1 MSSRISKVF
10 KNLRLNKRSA
20 FIPYITAGDPDIEL
34 SQMILESLPLGGADI
49 IEIGMPFSDPMADGP
64 SIQDSSLR
72 SLNNG
77 HDMNKTLMM
86 IERFRIKDKKTPI
99 VLMGYFN
106 PILQFGIKSFINSCE
121 EVGVDG
127 LIVVDLPIEHS
138 DEICIPAQ
146 KSGIDFINFITP
158 TTNKE
163 RLKQILNVS
172 SGFLYFVSIA
182 GITGTKAP
190 DNKII
195 EELIKNVKQDTDLPI
210 GVGFGIKSSSQ
221 VEEISNFSDAIVV
234 GSAIVNEINSLK
246 IKNFDN
252 DLIVKNMI
260 DFLLELSNPLKG
272 TGVKSEL
279 V

>member
-10 KNLRLNKRSA
+10 MNLRLNKRSA

-64 SIQDSSLR
+64 LIQESSLR

-86 IERFRIKDKKTPI
+86 IERFRIKDKETPI

-106 PILQFGIKSFINSCE
+106 PILQFGVKSFINRCE

-146 KSGIDFINFITP
+146 KSEIDFINFITP

-195 EELIKNVKQDTDLPI
+195 EKLIKNVKQSTDLPI

-234 GSAIVNEINSLK
+234 GSAIVNEIDSLK
-246 IKNFDN
+246 IKNLDN

-260 DFLLELSNPLKG
+260 DFLIELSNPLKG
-272 TGVKSEL
+272 MG
-279 V
+279 

>member
-1 MSSRISKVF
+1 MTSRISKVF
-10 KNLRLNKRSA
+10 KDLSLNNRSA
-20 FIPYITAGDPDIEL
+20 FIPYITAGDPDMEL
-34 SQMILESLPLGGADI
+34 SQLILESLPLGGADI
-49 IEIGMPFSDPMADGP
+49 IEVGMPFSDPMADGP
-64 SIQDSSLR
+64 SIQESSLR

-77 HDMNKTLMM
+77 HDMNKTFKM
-86 IERFRIKDKKTPI
+86 IEDFRIKDNETPI

-106 PILQFGIKSFINSCE
+106 PILQFGIKSFINKCDKI
-121 EVGVDG
+121 GIDG

-158 TTNKE
+158 TTDKD
-163 RLKQILNVS
+163 RLLKILRVS

-190 DNKII
+190 NNKII
-195 EELIKNVKQDTDLPI
+195 KEMIKEVKKSTDLPV
-210 GVGFGIKSSSQ
+210 GVGFGIKNSDQ
-221 VEEISNFSDAIVV
+221 VREISNFSDAIVV

-246 IKNFDN
+246 IKNLDN

-260 DFLLELSNPLKG
+260 DFLLALSHPLK
-272 TGVKSEL
+272 S
-279 V
+279 

>member
-1 MSSRISKVF
+1 MTSRIKEKF
-10 KNLRLNKRSA
+10 KFLKKNNRKALVCFL
-20 FIPYITAGDPDIEL
+20 TAGDPNTKISAEVL
-34 SQMILESLPLGGADI
+34 SLLPKSGADL
-49 IEIGMPFSDPMADGP
+49 IEIGIPFSDPMADGP
-64 SIQDSSLR
+64 TIQRSSLR
-72 SLNNG
+72 AIKSGINLKKILEIVRG
-77 HDMNKTLMM
+77 
-86 IERFRIKDKKTPI
+86 FRKSDSTTPI
-99 VLMGYFN
+99 ILMGYFN
-106 PILQFGIKSFINSCE
+106 PIFQFGVKSFINKCV

-138 DEICIPAQ
+138 DEICVPAR

-163 RLKQILNVS
+163 RLKQILKVS

-195 EELIKNVKQDTDLPI
+195 EELIKNVKQNTDLPI

-234 GSAIVNEINSLK
+234 GSAIVNEIDSLK

-272 TGVKSEL
+272 
-279 V
+279 

>member
-64 SIQDSSLR
+64 SIQESSLR

-86 IERFRIKDKKTPI
+86 IERFRIKDKETPI

-106 PILQFGIKSFINSCE
+106 PILQFGVKSFINRCE

-163 RLKQILNVS
+163 RLKQILNLS
-172 SGFLYFVSIA
+172 TGFLYFVSIA
-182 GITGTKAP
+182 GITGTKVP

-195 EELIKNVKQDTDLPI
+195 EELIKTVKQNTNLPI
-210 GVGFGIKSSSQ
+210 GVGFGIKSPSQ

-234 GSAIVNEINSLK
+234 GSAIVNEIDSLK

>member
-64 SIQDSSLR
+64 SIQESSLR

-86 IERFRIKDKKTPI
+86 IERFRIKDKETPI

-106 PILQFGIKSFINSCE
+106 PILQFGIKSFINKCE

-221 VEEISNFSDAIVV
+221 VKEISNFSDAIVV
-234 GSAIVNEINSLK
+234 GSAIVNEIDSLK

>member
-64 SIQDSSLR
+64 SIQESSLR

-86 IERFRIKDKKTPI
+86 IERFRIRDKETPI

-106 PILQFGIKSFINSCE
+106 PILQFGIKSFINRCE

-195 EELIKNVKQDTDLPI
+195 EELIKNVKKDTDLPI

-234 GSAIVNEINSLK
+234 GSAIVNEIDSLK

-260 DFLLELSNPLKG
+260 DFLLELSNPLNG

>member
-10 KNLRLNKRSA
+10 KNLRLKKRSA

-64 SIQDSSLR
+64 SIQESSLR

-86 IERFRIKDKKTPI
+86 IERFRIKDKETPI

-106 PILQFGIKSFINSCE
+106 PILQFGVKSFINKCG

-195 EELIKNVKQDTDLPI
+195 EELIKNVKKDTDLPI

-234 GSAIVNEINSLK
+234 GSAIVNEIDSLK

>member
-64 SIQDSSLR
+64 SIQESSLR

-86 IERFRIKDKKTPI
+86 IERFRIRDKETPI

-106 PILQFGIKSFINSCE
+106 PILQFGVKSFINRCE
-121 EVGVDG
+121 EAGVDG

-146 KSGIDFINFITP
+146 KSEIDFINFITP
-158 TTNKE
+158 TTNEE

-234 GSAIVNEINSLK
+234 GSAIVNEIDSLK

>member
-64 SIQDSSLR
+64 SIQESSLR

-86 IERFRIKDKKTPI
+86 IERFRIRDKETPI

-106 PILQFGIKSFINSCE
+106 PILQFGIKSFINRCE

-234 GSAIVNEINSLK
+234 GSAIVNEIDSLK

>member
-10 KNLRLNKRSA
+10 ENLRLNKRSA

-64 SIQDSSLR
+64 SIQESSLR

-77 HDMNKTLMM
+77 HDMNKTLIM
-86 IERFRIKDKKTPI
+86 IERFRIKDKETPI

-106 PILQFGIKSFINSCE
+106 PILQFGIKSFINRCE

-234 GSAIVNEINSLK
+234 GSAIVNEIDSLK

-260 DFLLELSNPLKG
+260 DFLLELSNPLKV

>member
-64 SIQDSSLR
+64 SIQESSLR

-86 IERFRIKDKKTPI
+86 IERFRIKDKETPI

-106 PILQFGIKSFINSCE
+106 PILQFGIKSFINRCE

-158 TTNKE
+158 TTNKK

-195 EELIKNVKQDTDLPI
+195 EELIKNVKQNTDLPI
-210 GVGFGIKSSSQ
+210 GVGFGIKSPSQ

-234 GSAIVNEINSLK
+234 GSAIVNEIDSLK

-260 DFLLELSNPLKG
+260 DFLLELSNPLNG
-272 TGVKSEL
+272 AGVKSEL

>member
-64 SIQDSSLR
+64 SIQESSLR

-86 IERFRIKDKKTPI
+86 IERFRIKDKETPI

-106 PILQFGIKSFINSCE
+106 PILQFGVKPFINRCE

-146 KSGIDFINFITP
+146 KSGVDFINFITP
-158 TTNKE
+158 TTNKD

-195 EELIKNVKQDTDLPI
+195 EELIKNVKQNTDLPI

-252 DLIVKNMI
+252 DLIVKNTI

-272 TGVKSEL
+272 KGVKSEL

>member
-64 SIQDSSLR
+64 SIQESSLR

-77 HDMNKTLMM
+77 HDMNKTFKM
-86 IERFRIKDKKTPI
+86 IEIFRIKDKETPI

-106 PILQFGIKSFINSCE
+106 PILQFGVKSFIKRCS

-146 KSGIDFINFITP
+146 KLGIDFINFITP

-163 RLKQILNVS
+163 RLKQILNLS
-172 SGFLYFVSIA
+172 TGFLYFVSIA
-182 GITGTKAP
+182 GITGTKVP

-195 EELIKNVKQDTDLPI
+195 EELIKTVKQNTNLPI
-210 GVGFGIKSSSQ
+210 GVGFGIKSPSQ

-234 GSAIVNEINSLK
+234 GSAIVNKIDSLK

>member
-106 PILQFGIKSFINSCE
+106 PILQFGIKSFINRCE

-221 VEEISNFSDAIVV
+221 VREISNFSDAIVV
-234 GSAIVNEINSLK
+234 GSAIVNEIDSLK

-272 TGVKSEL
+272 KGVKSEL

>member
-64 SIQDSSLR
+64 SIQESSLR

-86 IERFRIKDKKTPI
+86 IERFRIRDKETPI

-106 PILQFGIKSFINSCE
+106 PILQFGIKSFINRCE

-221 VEEISNFSDAIVV
+221 VREISNFSDAIVV
-234 GSAIVNEINSLK
+234 GSAIVNEIDSLK

>member
-1 MSSRISKVF
+1 MPSRISKVF

-64 SIQDSSLR
+64 SIQESSLR

-86 IERFRIKDKKTPI
+86 IERFRIKDKETPI

-106 PILQFGIKSFINSCE
+106 PILQFGIKSFINRCV

-163 RLKQILNVS
+163 RLKQILNLS
-172 SGFLYFVSIA
+172 TGFLYFVSIA
-182 GITGTKAP
+182 GITGTKVP

-195 EELIKNVKQDTDLPI
+195 KELIKTVKQNTNLPI
-210 GVGFGIKSSSQ
+210 GVGFGIKSPSQ

-234 GSAIVNEINSLK
+234 GSAIVNKIDSLK

>member
-64 SIQDSSLR
+64 SIQESSLR

-86 IERFRIKDKKTPI
+86 IERFRIKDKETPI

-106 PILQFGIKSFINSCE
+106 PILQFGIKSFINKCE

-195 EELIKNVKQDTDLPI
+195 EELIKNVKQNTDLPI

-234 GSAIVNEINSLK
+234 GSAIVNEIDSLK

-252 DLIVKNMI
+252 DLVVKNMI
-260 DFLLELSNPLKG
+260 DFLLELSNPLNG

>member
-64 SIQDSSLR
+64 SIQESSLR

-86 IERFRIKDKKTPI
+86 IERFRIRDKETPI

-106 PILQFGIKSFINSCE
+106 PILQFGIKSFINRCE

-195 EELIKNVKQDTDLPI
+195 EELIKNVKKDTDLPI

-234 GSAIVNEINSLK
+234 GSAIVNEIDSLK

>member
-64 SIQDSSLR
+64 SIQESSLR

-86 IERFRIKDKKTPI
+86 IERFRIRDKETPI

-106 PILQFGIKSFINSCE
+106 PILQFGIKSFINRCE

-163 RLKQILNVS
+163 RLKKILNVS

-234 GSAIVNEINSLK
+234 GSAIVNEIDSLK

-272 TGVKSEL
+272 MGVKSEL

>member
-64 SIQDSSLR
+64 SIQESSLR

-86 IERFRIKDKKTPI
+86 IERFRIRDKETPI

-106 PILQFGIKSFINSCE
+106 PILQFGIKSFINRCE

-195 EELIKNVKQDTDLPI
+195 EKLIKNVKQDTDLPI

-234 GSAIVNEINSLK
+234 GSAIVNEIDSLK

>member
-64 SIQDSSLR
+64 SIQESSLR

-86 IERFRIKDKKTPI
+86 IERFRIKDKETPI

-106 PILQFGIKSFINSCE
+106 PILQFGVKSFINRCE
-121 EVGVDG
+121 EAGVDG

-146 KSGIDFINFITP
+146 KSEIDFINFITP
-158 TTNKE
+158 TTNEE

-195 EELIKNVKQDTDLPI
+195 EKLIKNVKQSTDLPI

-234 GSAIVNEINSLK
+234 GSAIVNEIDSLK

>member
-64 SIQDSSLR
+64 SIQESSLR

-86 IERFRIKDKKTPI
+86 IERFRIRDKETPI

-106 PILQFGIKSFINSCE
+106 PILQFGIKSFINKCQ

-234 GSAIVNEINSLK
+234 GSAIVNEIDSLK

>member
-64 SIQDSSLR
+64 SIQESSLR

-86 IERFRIKDKKTPI
+86 IERFRIKDKETPI

-106 PILQFGIKSFINSCE
+106 PILQFGIKSFINRCE
-121 EVGVDG
+121 KVGVDG

-138 DEICIPAQ
+138 DEVCIPAQ

-195 EELIKNVKQDTDLPI
+195 EELIKNVKQNTDLPI

-234 GSAIVNEINSLK
+234 GSAIVNEIDSLK

>member
-64 SIQDSSLR
+64 SIQESSLR

-86 IERFRIKDKKTPI
+86 IERFRIKDKETPI

-106 PILQFGIKSFINSCE
+106 PILQFGVKSFINRCK

-195 EELIKNVKQDTDLPI
+195 EELIKNIKQDTDLPI

-234 GSAIVNEINSLK
+234 GSAIVNEIDSLK

>member
-64 SIQDSSLR
+64 SIQESSLR

-86 IERFRIKDKKTPI
+86 IERFRIKDKETPI

-106 PILQFGIKSFINSCE
+106 PILQFGIKSFINRCE

-138 DEICIPAQ
+138 DEVCIPAQ

-195 EELIKNVKQDTDLPI
+195 EELIKNIKQNTDLPI

-234 GSAIVNEINSLK
+234 GSAIVNEIDSLK

>member
-1 MSSRISKVF
+1 MPSRISKVF

-64 SIQDSSLR
+64 SIQESSLR

-77 HDMNKTLMM
+77 HDMNKTFMM
-86 IERFRIKDKKTPI
+86 IERFRIKDKETPI

-106 PILQFGIKSFINSCE
+106 PVLQFGIKSFINRCE

-163 RLKQILNVS
+163 RLKQILNLS
-172 SGFLYFVSIA
+172 TGFLYFVSIA
-182 GITGTKAP
+182 GITGTKVP

-195 EELIKNVKQDTDLPI
+195 EELIKTVKQNTNLPI
-210 GVGFGIKSSSQ
+210 GVGFGIKSPSQ

-234 GSAIVNEINSLK
+234 GSAIVNKIDSLK

>member
-20 FIPYITAGDPDIEL
+20 FIPYITAGDPNIEL

-64 SIQDSSLR
+64 SIQESSLR

-86 IERFRIKDKKTPI
+86 IERFRIKDKETPI

-106 PILQFGIKSFINSCE
+106 PILQFGVKPFINRCE

-146 KSGIDFINFITP
+146 KSGVDFINFITP
-158 TTNKE
+158 TTNKD

-195 EELIKNVKQDTDLPI
+195 EELIKNVKQNTDLPI

-234 GSAIVNEINSLK
+234 GSAIVNKIDSLK

>member
-64 SIQDSSLR
+64 SIQESSLR

-86 IERFRIKDKKTPI
+86 IERFRIKDKETPI

-106 PILQFGIKSFINSCE
+106 PILQFGIKSFINRCE

-221 VEEISNFSDAIVV
+221 VKEISNFSDAIVI
-234 GSAIVNEINSLK
+234 GSAIVNEIDSLK

>member
-86 IERFRIKDKKTPI
+86 IERFRIRDKETPI

-106 PILQFGIKSFINSCE
+106 PILQFGIKSFINRCE

-221 VEEISNFSDAIVV
+221 VEEISIFSDAIVV
-234 GSAIVNEINSLK
+234 GSAIVNEIDSLK

>member
-64 SIQDSSLR
+64 SIQESSLR

-86 IERFRIKDKKTPI
+86 IERFRIRDKETPI

-106 PILQFGIKSFINSCE
+106 PILQFGIKSFINKCK

-234 GSAIVNEINSLK
+234 GSAIVNEIDSLK

>member
-106 PILQFGIKSFINSCE
+106 PILQFGIKSFINRCE

-221 VEEISNFSDAIVV
+221 VREISNFSDAIVV
-234 GSAIVNEINSLK
+234 GSAIVNEIDSLK

>member
-64 SIQDSSLR
+64 SIQESSLR

-86 IERFRIKDKKTPI
+86 IERFRIRDKETPI

-106 PILQFGIKSFINSCE
+106 PILQFGVKSFINRCE

-195 EELIKNVKQDTDLPI
+195 EELIKNVKKDTDLPI

-234 GSAIVNEINSLK
+234 GSAIVNEIDSLK

-260 DFLLELSNPLKG
+260 DFLLELSNPLNG